1 MTLAI
6 TLACAA
12 VATVL
17 WYAKAPDNSMRFGV
31 LALMYWGAVLMWLV
45 DGIYRLLDGEAFIEI
60 ADAAVMFDDAM
71 LGLLVA
77 IVGLAAW
84 TVYLVIKDPKHVLRR
99 TTTHVS

>member
-1 MTLAI
+1 MRGCRYGTLVRKSSRQ
-6 TLACAA
+6 LHE
-12 VATVL
+12 V
-17 WYAKAPDNSMRFGV
+17 WR

-45 DGIYRLLDGEAFIEI
+45 DGMYRLLDGEAFIEI

-77 IVGLAAW
+77 IIGLAAW
-84 TVYLVIKDPKHVLRR
+84 TVYLVIKGPKHVLRK